1 MLSDLQVK
9 NFALIDQVNINFK
22 QGLNILSGETGAG
35 KSIIIGALDLLLGA
49 RASTDVIRT
58 AKDAAYISAF
68 FQPSELEII
77 NDILT
82 EAGVEKEQNGILIA
96 REIKANGRNRTLI
109 NGQLA
114 TLRMVRKISRYLIDI
129 HGQHEHQLL
138 LDQASHLMILDAF
151 IGSEIEAL
159 QEFIKEN
166 YAKYQALNKELT
178 EIDIDDA
185 ERVRELDILN
195 FQIDEIEKAGLKPGE
210 YQALKEKY
218 QSLSHGEEIY
228 QNTTEVLNAISGDD
242 YSAQGLLDRMAVLK
256 NKLESLKD
264 YNKNLAKLN
273 ESFADIYY
281 SLEEFSFELGDY
293 CSSFNYDEEELSLIA
308 DRLDLLN
315 SLFRKYGDS
324 VEEIL
329 DYLAEVKAKKKKLE
343 NIEEK
348 IAQIKQE
355 KKELKNILTKKAE
368 KLSEVRKKRAGEF
381 ETKLRN
387 ELQDLAMEDVSFEL
401 SFQKKALGEN
411 GIDRVEFLISPN
423 KGEELRPLSK
433 IASGGEISRIML
445 ALKTIT
451 AGLDQVD
458 TLVFDEVDSGVGGET
473 AARMAEKLV
482 NISKNRQI
490 ICITHLPQIATAGSH
505 HYLIKKEK
513 GKNRTYTHIHSLDEQ
528 QRVEEIA
535 RMIGGTKMTEKT
547 IAHAEEM
554 LDMAAKE
561 YTAVKMSKSKN

>member
-22 QGLNILSGETGAG
+22 KGLNILSGETGAG

-49 RASTDVIRT
+49 RANTDVIRT

-77 NDILT
+77 NNILD

-96 REIKANGRNRTLI
+96 REIKENGRNRTLI

-114 TLRMVRKISRYLIDI
+114 TLRMVKKISRYLIDI

-138 LDQASHLMILDAF
+138 LDQSSHLMILDAF
-151 IGSEIEAL
+151 IGSEIKEL
-159 QEFIKEN
+159 KNDIKDN
-166 YAKYQALNKELT
+166 YAKYQVLKRELA
-178 EIDIDDA
+178 EIDIDDS

-195 FQIDEIEKAGLKPGE
+195 FQIDEIEKANLQIGE
-210 YQALKEKY
+210 YQSLKEKY

-228 QNTTEVLNAISGDD
+228 QNTSEVLNALSGDD
-242 YSAQGLLDRMAVLK
+242 YSEQGLLDRMAILK
-256 NKLESLKD
+256 SKLESLKE
-264 YNKNLAKLN
+264 YNKKLAELN
-273 ESFADIYY
+273 QNFADIYY
-281 SLEEFSFELGDY
+281 NLEEFIFELGDY
-293 CSSFNYDEEELSLIA
+293 CSSFNYDEEELALTA

-315 SLFRKYGDS
+315 SLFRKYGDG

-329 DYLAEVKAKKKKLE
+329 EYLAELQEKRKKLE

-355 KKELKNILTKKAE
+355 KNELKNILLKKAE
-368 KLSEVRKKRAGEF
+368 KLSELRKKQAGEF
-381 ETKLRN
+381 EAKLKA
-387 ELQDLAMEDVSFEL
+387 ELQDLAMEDVKFEL
-401 SFQKKALGEN
+401 SFQKKDLGES

-423 KGEELRPLSK
+423 KGEELRPLTK

-458 TLVFDEVDSGVGGET
+458 TLIFDEVDSGVGGET
-473 AARMAEKLV
+473 AARMAEKLAY
-482 NISKNRQI
+482 ISKDRQI

-513 GKNRTYTHIHSLDEQ
+513 GKNRTYTHIYALDEQ
-528 QRVEEIA
+528 QRIEEIA
-535 RMIGGTKMTEKT
+535 RMIGGTKMTDKT
-547 IAHAEEM
+547 IAHAKEM
-554 LDMAAKE
+554 LDMAAE
-561 YTAVKMSKSKN
+561 ELYS

>member
-77 NDILT
+77 NDILA

-273 ESFADIYY
+273 KSFADIYY

-348 IAQIKQE
+348 IAQIKEE
-355 KKELKNILTKKAE
+355 KNELKNILTKKAE
-368 KLSEVRKKRAGEF
+368 KLSEVRKERAGEF
-381 ETKLRN
+381 ETKLSN
-387 ELQDLAMEDVSFEL
+387 ELQDLAMEDVRFEL
-401 SFQKKALGEN
+401 SFQKKELGEN

-513 GKNRTYTHIHSLDEQ
+513 GKNRTYTHIHSLAEQ